1 VTTRVLLC
9 DDQAL
14 VRSGFRMILEARP
27 EFEVVG
33 EAEDGRRAIE
43 LARRL
48 LPDVI
53 LMDVRMPVLDGVEAT
68 RRLVEGGS
76 AARVLILTTYD
87 VDEYVYEAIRAGAS
101 GFLLKD
107 VRPDQLAEAIRVVA
121 QGDALLAPSV
131 TRRLLDRF
139 AETLPGAVDARPRA
153 DLSALSERELQILRL
168 LAGGCRTPSSPASSF
183 SARRRS
189 RATSR
194 ASSASSAC
202 ATACRRSSWPTRP
215 VSSGRARRTDHPGG
229 RAAGRRFVLE
239 EEAGPSGRRM
249 TGPRRRPSL
258 VEQDVGHEE
267 ELRCTPHRGAGPAAG
282 TGRRSGRSRCRD

>member
-168 LAGGCRTPSSPASSF
+168 LAGGLSNAELARELFLSETTVKSHVSSVLRKLGLRDRVQAVVLAYEAGLVRP
-183 SARRRS
+183 
-189 RATSR
+189 
-194 ASSASSAC
+194 
-202 ATACRRSSWPTRP
+202 RSS
-215 VSSGRARRTDHPGG
+215 D
-229 RAAGRRFVLE
+229 
-239 EEAGPSGRRM
+239 
-249 TGPRRRPSL
+249 
-258 VEQDVGHEE
+258 
-267 ELRCTPHRGAGPAAG
+267 
-282 TGRRSGRSRCRD
+282 